1 MTIFLTLLF
10 STFGV
15 GLLVKGSALYADQ
28 NASRHLKASKYIL
41 MGNIL
46 MTCTAF
52 LAWDPRFAIP
62 ELLTVL
68 TALRS
73 YSAQAFLPFAAFS
86 KKTPLSGLLVL
97 LVLGVGAWVVFTY
110 ANSFLEALPSLGLML
125 LACAFALTPSGKTQK
140 MYRTLTI
147 LGSGFLVFGSALTAK
162 NATQAEAL
170 IMSLGFLALNGWFL
184 LAEFWTVLRLKK

>member
-1 MTIFLTLLF
+1 MIAFLTLLF
-10 STFGV
+10 STFGI

-28 NASRHLKASKYIL
+28 NTSSHLRASKHIL

-73 YSAQAFLPFAAFS
+73 YSVQAFLPFAAFS
-86 KKTPLSGLLVL
+86 KKMPLGGWLVL
-97 LVLGVGAWVVFTY
+97 LVLGVGTWVIFTY
-110 ANSFLEALPSLGLML
+110 TNSFLEALPSLGLTL
-125 LACAFALTPSGKTQK
+125 LACAFSLTPSEKTQK
-140 MYRTLTI
+140 IYRALTI
-147 LGSGFLVFGSALTAK
+147 LGSGFLVCGSALTAK

-170 IMSLGFLALNGWFL
+170 IMALGFLVLNGWFL
-184 LAEFWTVLRLKK
+184 MLELLHLSRLK